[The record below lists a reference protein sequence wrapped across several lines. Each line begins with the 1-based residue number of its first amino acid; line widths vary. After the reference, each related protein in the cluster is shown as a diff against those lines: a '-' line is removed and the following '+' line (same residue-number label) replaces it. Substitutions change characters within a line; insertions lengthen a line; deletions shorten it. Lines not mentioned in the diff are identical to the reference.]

1 MKIFGYRQPVFSIPP
16 TPDPMKKILTLFAVL
31 VALVAQA
38 QSFEGIVRWT
48 MSMEITDPQ
57 MRAQMAQAQQ
67 QLNDPE
73 TQAQLK
79 EMEEKMNDPEMK
91 KMMEQNPQMKAAME
105 QAMKSAKGGG
115 APDMNNMMPK
125 GMTIKVKGAGMIT
138 LIEGGMADGM
148 EMLYAD
154 GQPPVRI
161 DRQKKTYSKMPEQAS
176 SEAPQ
181 VNVTRAPETM
191 KILGYTCQKYLV
203 EVVSGGQTMKQVMW
217 TTTEIKDMD
226 MKALSRQRSSQGQ
239 PMFSDKVQ
247 GVPLK
252 IEMSAPQGNMVMEVK
267 EIKRETLNSADFKI
281 PAGFKE
287 TKFAP
292 Y

>member
-1 MKIFGYRQPVFSIPP
+1 MKRLVTVFI
-16 TPDPMKKILTLFAVL
+16 AL
-31 VALVAQA
+31 VALGAQA
-38 QSFEGIVRWT
+38 QSFEGTVRWT

-91 KMMEQNPQMKAAME
+91 KMMEQNPQVKAAME
-105 QAMKSAKGGG
+105 QAMKSARSGG
-115 APDMNNMMPK
+115 APSDMNNMMPK
-125 GMTIKVKGAGMIT
+125 GMTLKVKGSSMVT
-138 LIEGGMADGM
+138 LVEGGMADGM
-148 EMLYAD
+148 EMLYAE
-154 GQPPVRI
+154 GQAPVRI
-161 DRQKKTYSKMPEQAS
+161 NRQHKTFSKMPEES
-176 SEAPQ
+176 SGATPE

-203 EVVSGGQTMKQVMW
+203 EVNSEGQSMTQVMW

-226 MKALSRQRSSQGQ
+226 MKALSQRRSTQGQ
-239 PMFSDKVQ
+239 PMFTDKVQ

-252 IEMSAPQGNMVMEVK
+252 IEMKAPQGNMVMEVK
-267 EIKRETLNSADFKI
+267 EIKREKLNDADFKI

-287 TKFAP
+287 AKF
-292 Y
+292 